1 MLLLTVK
8 FDISTE
14 PDKPIRVR
22 LEGLTGLENIDNL
35 TIKEVLSQHF
45 MVQIPAKTF
54 AWKLKSI
61 NLADVSEADIEAEAA
76 VCNRLSEI
84 WKNDVFDENEEVN
97 IGQMKY
103 LWTLQRE
110 CDIRPSIWQTV

>member
-1 MLLLTVK
+1 MLTVK

-22 LEGLTGLENIDNL
+22 MEGLTGLENVDNL
-35 TIKEVLSQHF
+35 TLKEVLNQHL

-54 AWKLKSI
+54 AWKVKSI
-61 NLADVSEADIEAEAA
+61 NLSNVSEADIVDDIEAEAA
-76 VCNRLSEI
+76 VCNRLSEL

-97 IGQMKY
+97 IAQMNVLMLLCHALEMLANQK
-103 LWTLQRE
+103 
-110 CDIRPSIWQTV
+110 

>member
-1 MLLLTVK
+1 MLTVK

-35 TIKEVLSQHF
+35 TIKEVMNQHL
-45 MVQIPAKTF
+45 MVQIPARTF
-54 AWKLKSI
+54 AWKMKSI
-61 NLADVSEADIEAEAA
+61 NLADISEADIEAEAA

-84 WKNDVFDENEEVN
+84 WKNDVFDENEEVS
-97 IGQMKY
+97 IAQMNVLMLLCHALEIIANQK
-103 LWTLQRE
+103 
-110 CDIRPSIWQTV
+110 

>member
-1 MLLLTVK
+1 MLTVK
-8 FDISTE
+8 FEFDS
-14 PDKPIRVR
+14 DSKVRVR

-35 TIKEVLSQHF
+35 TLKEVLKQHL

-61 NLADVSEADIEAEAA
+61 NLDNVSEADIEAEAA
-76 VCNRLSEI
+76 VCNCLSEL

-97 IGQMKY
+97 IAQMNV
-103 LWTLQRE
+103 LMLLCHAFEIIANQN
-110 CDIRPSIWQTV
+110 

>member
-1 MLLLTVK
+1 MLTVK

-22 LEGLTGLENIDNL
+22 MEGLSGLENIDNL
-35 TIKEVLSQHF
+35 TIKEVLNQHL

-61 NLADVSEADIEAEAA
+61 NLADISEADIEAEAA
-76 VCNRLSEI
+76 VCNCLSEL

-97 IGQMKY
+97 IAQMNVLMLLCHALEMLANQK
-103 LWTLQRE
+103 
-110 CDIRPSIWQTV
+110 

>member
-1 MLLLTVK
+1 MLTVK

-14 PDKPIRVR
+14 PDKPVRVK

-35 TIKEVLSQHF
+35 TIKEVLNQHL

-61 NLADVSEADIEAEAA
+61 NLADVLEADIEAEAA
-76 VCNRLSEI
+76 VCNRLSEL
-84 WKNDVFDENEEVN
+84 WRNDVFDENEEIN
-97 IGQMKY
+97 IAQMNVLMLLCHALEIIANQK
-103 LWTLQRE
+103 
-110 CDIRPSIWQTV
+110 

>member
-1 MLLLTVK
+1 MLTVK

-14 PDKPIRVR
+14 PDKPVRVK

-35 TIKEVLSQHF
+35 TLKKVLNQHL

-54 AWKLKSI
+54 AWKMKSI
-61 NLADVSEADIEAEAA
+61 NLLGVSEDAIETEAA
-76 VCNRLSEI
+76 VCNRLSEL

-97 IGQMKY
+97 SAQMNV
-103 LWTLQRE
+103 LMLLCHAFEIIANQN
-110 CDIRPSIWQTV
+110 

>member
-1 MLLLTVK
+1 MLTLK
-8 FDISTE
+8 FNFDS
-14 PDKPIRVR
+14 DNKIRVR

-97 IGQMKY
+97 IAQMNV
-103 LWTLQRE
+103 LMLLCHALEIIANQ
-110 CDIRPSIWQTV
+110 S

>member
-1 MLLLTVK
+1 MLTVK

-14 PDKPIRVR
+14 PDKPVRVK

-35 TIKEVLSQHF
+35 TIKEVLSQHL

-61 NLADVSEADIEAEAA
+61 NLSNVSEADIGDDIEAEAA
-76 VCNRLSEI
+76 VCNRLSEL

-97 IGQMKY
+97 IAQMNVLMLLCHALEIIANQK
-103 LWTLQRE
+103 
-110 CDIRPSIWQTV
+110 

>member
-1 MLLLTVK
+1 MLTVK

-14 PDKPIRVR
+14 PDKPVRVK

-35 TIKEVLSQHF
+35 TIKEVLNQHL

-76 VCNRLSEI
+76 VCNRLSEL
-84 WKNDVFDENEEVN
+84 WRNDVFDENEEIN
-97 IGQMKY
+97 IAQMNVLMLLCHALEIIANQK
-103 LWTLQRE
+103 
-110 CDIRPSIWQTV
+110 

>member
-1 MLLLTVK
+1 MLTVK
-8 FDISTE
+8 FEFDS
-14 PDKPIRVR
+14 DSKVRVR

-35 TIKEVLSQHF
+35 TLKEVLNQHL

-61 NLADVSEADIEAEAA
+61 NLDNVSEADIEAEAA
-76 VCNRLSEI
+76 VCNCLSEL

-97 IGQMKY
+97 IAQMNV
-103 LWTLQRE
+103 LMLLCHAFEIIANQN
-110 CDIRPSIWQTV
+110 